1 MLVLRDWRNSNSLR
15 NLERRALLSFSVL
28 LCLLKNEVT
37 CVFAPV
43 LYRPA
48 VLPMAAALGIQKKN
62 EAITLLRPWA
72 RNSYR
77 NDNREMYHFLITIH
91 FQRVCVCVCVSVRCA
106 QSCPTL
112 CDTMDYSRPDS
123 SVHGGVCLLRQEHW
137 SGLPFPTSC
146 DLPDPGME
154 PASLASPALT
164 GGFLPPC
171 HLGSPKFRGHR

>member
-77 NDNREMYHFLITIH
+77 NDSREMYHFLITIH
-91 FQRVCVCVCVSVRCA
+91 FQRVCVCVWVWDVLSHAQLFATPWTIAGQTPLSMEESVYWGRN
-106 QSCPTL
+106 T
-112 CDTMDYSRPDS
+112 
-123 SVHGGVCLLRQEHW
+123 GVGCHFLLHAI
-137 SGLPFPTSC
+137 F
-146 DLPDPGME
+146 
-154 PASLASPALT
+154 LT
-164 GGFLPPC
+164 QGWNL
-171 HLGSPKFRGHR
+171 HR